1 VAATADG
8 GGDDSSAAAAVP
20 REASRAGAKFAAQ
33 AAAAAAL
40 ASLALPPPHRQTF
53 DEAER
58 LEALRDL
65 PPGLWDAHEF
75 VRGAYGVGGTGGAD
89 GQVFNACSLGGVD
102 LWSTHL
108 WVLEDNASC

>member
-8 GGDDSSAAAAVP
+8 GGDDSSAAAAAP
-20 REASRAGAKFAAQ
+20 REASGAKFAAQ
-33 AAAAAAL
+33 AAAAAF
-40 ASLALPPPHRQTF
+40 ASLELPPPPRQTF

-65 PPGLWDAHEF
+65 PPGLWAKHEF
-75 VRGAYGVGGTGGAD
+75 VRSAYGVGGTGGAD
-89 GQVFNACSLGGVD
+89 GQVFNACSLGVD

-108 WVLEDNASC
+108 CVLEDNASC